1 MDVYEEKK
9 FSEMHQ
15 TVLDDDGIPQLMENL
30 RQIKFQVDELYGNTH
45 VKSIRDY
52 DYRGQAV
59 SKMLDE
65 QTRVKDGV
73 EKLQRKGFGRG
84 TSSKEQASDKEEK
97 NTGTAGNAEPS
108 IE

>member
-1 MDVYEEKK
+1 
-9 FSEMHQ
+9 MHQ

-30 RQIKFQVDELYGNTH
+30 RQIKFRVDELYGNTH

-52 DYRGQAV
+52 DYRSQAV

-73 EKLQRKGFGRG
+73 EEL
-84 TSSKEQASDKEEK
+84 
-97 NTGTAGNAEPS
+97 
-108 IE
+108 